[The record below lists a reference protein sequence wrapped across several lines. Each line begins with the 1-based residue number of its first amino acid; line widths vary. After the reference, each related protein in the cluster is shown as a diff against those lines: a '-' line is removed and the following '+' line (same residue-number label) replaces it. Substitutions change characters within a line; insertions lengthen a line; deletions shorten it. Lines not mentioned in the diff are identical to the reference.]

1 MTLFKKSK
9 RKKKNLQGI
18 QPSRTSKADIVPT
31 GHDVHAEDLTTLV
44 LPPAQFVH
52 SDLPTKENVPG
63 RREKEFN
70 LKKKVRRRK
79 KKVRRR
85 KKKDAC

>member
-1 MTLFKKSK
+1 MKYFFDFQKKK
-9 RKKKNLQGI
+9 EKKNLQGI

-52 SDLPTKENVPG
+52 SDFPTKENVPAAHSIHLDIP
-63 RREKEFN
+63 E
-70 LKKKVRRRK
+70 
-79 KKVRRR
+79 
-85 KKKDAC
+85 

>member
-1 MTLFKKSK
+1 MKYFFDFQKKK
-9 RKKKNLQGI
+9 EKKNLQGI

-52 SDLPTKENVPG
+52 SDLPTKENVPAAHSTHLDIP
-63 RREKEFN
+63 E
-70 LKKKVRRRK
+70 
-79 KKVRRR
+79 
-85 KKKDAC
+85 